1 MDLDLGVLHVLF
13 FVLPLIFLPSIS
25 CFGGIWGR
33 RTWTLRVPLPLHL
46 VHRFEFSMVIRGS
59 EVEKLV
65 TLGCLGTLELVP
77 LGCFGAL
84 DGWCCRSSIIVV

>member
-1 MDLDLGVLHVLF
+1 MDLDLGVLRVLF
-13 FVLPLIFLPSIS
+13 FILPLSFLPRIS
-25 CFGGIWGR
+25 CFGGIWER
-33 RTWTLRVPLPLHL
+33 RTWALRVPLPLHL
-46 VHRFEFSMVIRGS
+46 VHRFEFSMMIRGS
-59 EVEKLV
+59 EVKKLV